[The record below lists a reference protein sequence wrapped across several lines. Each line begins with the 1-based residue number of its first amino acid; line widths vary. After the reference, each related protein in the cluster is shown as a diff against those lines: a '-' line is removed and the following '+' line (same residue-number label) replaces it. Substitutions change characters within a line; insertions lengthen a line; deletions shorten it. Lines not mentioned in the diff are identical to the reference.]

1 MLYKGI
7 FSVYSEDL
15 KEIINVFCGNNGK
28 LLNHNASG
36 RYTDVPWSVKGKH
49 NEMKLQKE
57 QCTGRSE
64 GIYALLLRYSPL
76 EM

>member
-15 KEIINVFCGNNGK
+15 KEIINVFCGSNGK

-36 RYTDVPWSVKGKH
+36 RYTDVHWGVKAKY
-49 NEMKLQKE
+49 NELEQQKE
-57 QCTGRSE
+57 QGTVRSE
-64 GIYALLLRYSPL
+64 RSYTLLLRYSPL
-76 EM
+76 EK